1 MRKIMM
7 MMAMMCVAVAY
18 AQEDDY
24 DDCDSPHGIVL
35 DLGIGV
41 GTPTNVPD
49 GYGFA
54 PFKSMEWILGLRY
67 TYTPKRSTQT
77 YSTGLWV
84 NWRRYG
90 LSTDRQFNMI
100 PDSYT
105 MEYPHH
111 QVVGLADY
119 PEGASH
125 RSSRIAIF
133 SLSVPVMFAQRFGRN
148 SKFKL
153 TLGPV
158 VNFNLRGRINTSYE
172 LGNEDMDI
180 SIKDFDYRPVT
191 VDFMGM
197 LTYKGMGMYFKYSPM
212 SVLKTNQGP
221 QFHSLS
227 FGLFL

>member
-24 DDCDSPHGIVL
+24 DDYDSPHGIVL

-90 LSTDRQFNMI
+90 LSTDRQFDMI

-158 VNFNLRGRINTSYE
+158 VNFNLRGRINNDY
-172 LGNEDMDI
+172 DI
-180 SIKDFDYRPVT
+180 GDDEFEISTKGIEYRTLT
-191 VDFMGM
+191 VDLMGFIS
-197 LTYKGMGMYFKYSPM
+197 YSNVSIYCKYSPM
-212 SVLKTNQGP
+212 SVLKTDKGP
-221 QFHSLS
+221 QFHSFTLGV
-227 FGLFL
+227 FF